1 MQALHC
7 GLHDVFFCRAR
18 LALLLPIASSSQLA
32 AARTLRL
39 RQARSNALVRS
50 AAVGSAADG
59 RQASTAP
66 GAGADSNSSS
76 TNNGGSSSSNSSGIG
91 GSRRSSSSGTAAT
104 NGSAQGSGTRR
115 REPCLPPLPFW
126 AAGVSVVG
134 LPGDQLVFSFLTPSE
149 AAAAA
154 RRQLRPE
161 QPYGPAALKLATLQG
176 DKVQAILDRWQY
188 AIAQRELGS
197 LDARPMLWWR
207 YESAL
212 TGASG
217 GSTGGGGGDD
227 SGRGS
232 ASGSFEGAAAAAP
245 DETVYTKRQLR
256 RMARVAKAAAKA
268 AGHTQQASPSSSR
281 ANSKGR
287 PAGSRE
293 DARHN
298 GSSSSGSGGAEQ
310 QARGGLVIDQAAFEP
325 GWQVCTLRG
334 LPDGTTIYKFGTEF
348 EPVVVGPQLS
358 GAAAGAAPAAAF
370 DAVPTASAAVGAAG
384 GPVAG
389 FSPDSPPGGEVGAW
403 WRLEQRPELGKL
415 LLVQEQQRSIEGT
428 PWSSALRLGVRFSGH
443 VSWSCRSWS
452 PVPVDNSVV
461 RHLPP
466 AAAVMAVC

>member
-1 MQALHC
+1 M
-7 GLHDVFFCRAR
+7 FIWRTR
-18 LALLLPIASSSQLA
+18 LVILLLIVSSSQLA
-32 AARTLRL
+32 AARAPRL
-39 RQARSNALVRS
+39 RRARSNALVRS
-50 AAVGSAADG
+50 AAAGSAADG
-59 RQASTAP
+59 RQASTAS
-66 GAGADSNSSS
+66 AVGADSNSSS
-76 TNNGGSSSSNSSGIG
+76 SSSNNGSSSSSRSGSGSG

-104 NGSAQGSGTRR
+104 NGSGQGSGTRR

-161 QPYGPAALKLATLQG
+161 LPYGPAALKLATLQG

-197 LDARPMLWWR
+197 LDARPTLWWR

-212 TGASG
+212 KGAGG

-227 SGRGS
+227 GTRGS
-232 ASGSFEGAAAAAP
+232 PSGSFDEEAAAAAP

-268 AGHTQQASPSSSR
+268 AGHTQHASPSSSR

-298 GSSSSGSGGAEQ
+298 GSSSSSGGGAEQ

-348 EPVVVGPQLS
+348 EPVVVGSQLY
-358 GAAAGAAPAAAF
+358 GAAAGAAPADAF
-370 DAVPTASAAVGAAG
+370 DAVPTATAAGAAG

-389 FSPDSPPGGEVGAW
+389 FSPDSPPGGEAGAW
-403 WRLEQRPELGKL
+403 WRQEQRPELGKL

-443 VSWSCRSWS
+443 VSGSCRSWS

-461 RHLPP
+461 RRLPP
-466 AAAVMAVC
+466 AAAIMAVC